1 MGSGLD
7 ILPQSEQIV
16 KIARQVTLRS
26 ICARSTNDEMDAIGH
41 RQLGDDLAQPLPL
54 PFVWQ
59 WPTTGLD
66 LVLFASI
73 AVLAGLAE
81 LLVIKALEVAQAVV
95 VAPLQYTLLIW
106 GTMYGYLVFGQLP
119 DGWTFAGALIIVA
132 TGLYTFYRE
141 WVVARERRA
150 ITGK

>member
-1 MGSGLD
+1 MLASRSLSSSSVSPSQSSSTPLQTSTSPGLT
-7 ILPQSEQIV
+7 S
-16 KIARQVTLRS
+16 
-26 ICARSTNDEMDAIGH
+26 
-41 RQLGDDLAQPLPL
+41 PLPSSQSL
-54 PFVWQ
+54 
-59 WPTTGLD
+59 
-66 LVLFASI
+66 AS
-73 AVLAGLAE
+73 AE
-81 LLVIKALEVAQAVV
+81 VPLGWSQAVV

-141 WVVARERRA
+141 WVVARERRT